1 MLACV
6 LTPLCLA
13 GLQVHVRL
21 YVEYPLRPPL
31 LLVKGLKDVPRDRKT
46 APRTLGS
53 ATVNQL
59 AWLEHEVWG
68 GEGCSSITGFISL
81 ELQYRELLFT
91 LNPSPNACLAVMVF
105 VAAAVEIFPS
115 FVLPPPGA
123 LSNIRWPFLGPMDAA
138 CCPD

>member
-1 MLACV
+1 MSDCTWSTPCGRL
-6 LTPLCLA
+6 LSSPPPLCLA

-68 GEGCSSITGFISL
+68 GGGL
-81 ELQYRELLFT
+81 
-91 LNPSPNACLAVMVF
+91 
-105 VAAAVEIFPS
+105 
-115 FVLPPPGA
+115 
-123 LSNIRWPFLGPMDAA
+123 
-138 CCPD
+138 